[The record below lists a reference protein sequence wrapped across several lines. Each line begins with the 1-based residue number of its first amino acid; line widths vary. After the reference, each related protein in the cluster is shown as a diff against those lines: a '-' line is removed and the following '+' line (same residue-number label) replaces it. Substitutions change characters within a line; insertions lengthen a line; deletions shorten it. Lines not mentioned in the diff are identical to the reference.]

1 MLAINMLI
9 CNLTVT
15 GYTMFPYNH
24 FVNDSSNLALLV
36 GKHIVSQVKGESSF
50 NLSKSYLTIDEL

>member
-24 FVNDSSNLALLV
+24 ALMTVQIWRFWSVSTLYL
-36 GKHIVSQVKGESSF
+36 KLKEKAPLTCQNHI
-50 NLSKSYLTIDEL
+50 LP